1 MPFLSRSVLFL
12 AVLSFANTLYAQLG
26 GSRSFLLLDIPSSA
40 RLGALGGSPVA
51 VYDNDLNLGLF
62 NPGLLNESMEK
73 QVALSYLPYVDKINI
88 GYASYCHHFDSLGL
102 TGSASVQYVDYG
114 TFTRTDETGQELG
127 TFTAGEYVAQ
137 VGGAIALD
145 SVFHAGVNIKYIT
158 SQLEEYNASAVAF
171 DLGAVF
177 VKQSLGLTVAATL
190 RNIGFVID
198 DYTDTDTKEKL
209 PFQAQLAATY
219 KFKHAPFRLGVSFD
233 NLQRWDLTYDDPT
246 TQGQIDPTTGET
258 IVTKP
263 TGAHKVMLHVVPH
276 VEVLFGKNFMLRFGY
291 DYRRRHELRLD
302 EKPGMSGICFGI
314 GLKVSKLHLSYGY
327 YQFNVAGASN
337 AISLAVRFNDFK
349 KVEKPAN

>member
-1 MPFLSRSVLFL
+1 MLVPLRHKALIIATVCSSSVW
-12 AVLSFANTLYAQLG
+12 AQLG

-40 RLGALGGSPVA
+40 RIGALGGSPVA

-62 NPGLLNESMEK
+62 NPGLLNKGMER

-88 GYASYCHHFDSLGL
+88 GYASYCHHFDSLGI
-102 TGSASVQYVDYG
+102 TGSASLQYVDYG

-137 VGGAIALD
+137 IGGAMPLD
-145 SVFHAGVNIKYIT
+145 TLFRLGVNIKYVT
-158 SQLEEYNASAVAF
+158 SQLEEYRASAVAF
-171 DLGAVF
+171 DIGGVF
-177 VKQSLGLTVAATL
+177 VKQALGLTVAATL
-190 RNIGFVID
+190 RNIGFTTSN
-198 DYTDTDTKEKL
+198 YTDTKEKL

-219 KFKHAPFRLGVSFD
+219 KFKHAPFRLGISFD

-246 TQGQIDPTTGET
+246 TQGQIDPTTGEL
-258 IVTKP
+258 ILSEP
-263 TGAHKVMLHVVPH
+263 TGAHKAMLHVVPN

-302 EKPGMSGICFGI
+302 EKPGMSGICFGL
-314 GLKVSKLHLSYGY
+314 GLRVAKIHLSYGY

-349 KVEKPAN
+349 KAEKPAGS